1 MSDGKMLFPARRQV
15 AAFALQHR
23 LPTVTTYREMVEEGA
38 LMSYTVD
45 NREIY
50 RRAATY
56 VDKLLKGATP
66 ADLPIEVPHKFS
78 LVINLKTA
86 EALGITIPP
95 SMLFRADEV
104 IK

>member
-1 MSDGKMLFPARRQV
+1 LNSTRLFPARRQV

-38 LMSYTVD
+38 LLFYNYD

-86 EALGITIPP
+86 EVLGLTLPP
-95 SMLFRADEV
+95 TLLFLADEV
-104 IK
+104 LR